1 MRFQCGLYVRNND
14 FLDFLIEAV
23 FNGTITVSWAWKN
36 IDKNE
41 EKFQKVLLL
50 LNQFRYS
57 LNSFNSFRTE
67 AVII

>member
-41 EKFQKVLLL
+41 EKFQNVLLL

>member
-14 FLDFLIEAV
+14 FLAFLIEAV

-41 EKFQKVLLL
+41 EKFQKS
-50 LNQFRYS
+50 FTS
-57 LNSFNSFRTE
+57 LKPIPLFSKLF
-67 AVII
+67 